1 MIEWK
6 RVDKNNPPEG
16 TYLFI
21 FDGRIYEGWTFEEL
35 DDDGYPMWQAN
46 EGPECYEVRWYAEIN
61 LPEPLDPNE

>member
-16 TYLFI
+16 KHLFI
-21 FDGRIYEGWTFEEL
+21 FDDIIFEGWTFDRV

-46 EGPECYEVRWYAEIN
+46 EGPECYDVRWYAEIN
-61 LPEPLDPNE
+61 LPE